1 MTVTLVQMDIAWGD
15 AKTNREAAEKAILS
29 AEKSDLY
36 VLPEMWNTGFDIEPE
51 GIAECL
57 FPQEDGEKENKGSET
72 LLWMQRMA
80 DKLDAAVAGSI
91 AVRLPDGSYRNRLYF
106 VTPGTTPNLPPR
118 KEAFRCQSPSL
129 LGGEAE
135 GGGWYDKHHLFTYGN
150 EHLHYTPG
158 NERVTVEWRG
168 VRFRLSTCY
177 DLRFP
182 LWLRYRGDYDALIC
196 VASWPSVR
204 MLAWRVLLQA
214 RAIENQCYVLGVNR
228 VGSDPACQYSGGTAF
243 VNPYGEMT
251 ACPEGEAAVLTQTI
265 DMEHLRTFR
274 RKFPVLKEAD

>member
-29 AEKSDLY
+29 SEKSDLY

-182 LWLRYRGDYDALIC
+182 LRGI
-196 VASWPSVR
+196 VAIGAHAG
-204 MLAWRVLLQA
+204 LA
-214 RAIENQCYVLGVNR
+214 RAAAGKSHREPMLCA
-228 VGSDPACQYSGGTAF
+228 GSEPRGQRPCLS
-243 VNPYGEMT
+243 
-251 ACPEGEAAVLTQTI
+251 I
-265 DMEHLRTFR
+265 LRRDGFR
-274 RKFPVLKEAD
+274 ESLRRDDGLPGR